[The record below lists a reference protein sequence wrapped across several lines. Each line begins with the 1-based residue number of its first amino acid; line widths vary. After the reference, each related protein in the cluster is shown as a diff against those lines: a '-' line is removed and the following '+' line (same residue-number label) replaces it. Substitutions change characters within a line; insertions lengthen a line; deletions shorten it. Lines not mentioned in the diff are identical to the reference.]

1 MIMELLKHKDYVRAL
16 MALENKPLR
25 FNQLQNALK
34 LNPTQIDRALQ
45 FLRKGLWIIPRTIP
59 LGGNKIIVEYCVGK
73 RGEAFLESF
82 KTFGAAAEKRKN
94 ALGHS
99 EVAELQGLYQ

>member
-1 MIMELLKHKDYVRAL
+1 MELLKHKDYVRAL

-25 FNQLQNALK
+25 FNQLQDALK
-34 LNPTQIDRALQ
+34 LNPTQIDRALT
-45 FLRKGLWIIPRTIP
+45 FLRKGLWIIPRTMP
-59 LGGNKIIVEYCVGK
+59 GEGNRIVVEYSVGK

-82 KTFGAAAEKRKN
+82 KTFGAAAKKRKN

-99 EVAELQGLYQ
+99 EVAELQSLYH